1 MQASEAKILVVD
13 DCRMNSLLLRHILSQ
28 QGTQSDAASTGPEAL
43 TKAIEGSYH
52 LIFMDIVLPGMDGLE
67 VARHLIQHDF
77 EVDPKIVFMTG
88 VGENSDTSWVEA
100 SGACDILLKPIA
112 PSSVTR
118 LLKIAL
124 PELELA

>member
-1 MQASEAKILVVD
+1 MRFDVPFSLRAALLTLSVVLALSTRAHSEMVRFELE
-13 DCRMNSLLLRHILSQ
+13 RR
-28 QGTQSDAASTGPEAL
+28 EAY
-43 TKAIEGSYH
+43 AGGRSFGEHGSYEM
-52 LIFMDIVLPGMDGLE
+52 LRGR
-67 VARHLIQHDF
+67 AYF